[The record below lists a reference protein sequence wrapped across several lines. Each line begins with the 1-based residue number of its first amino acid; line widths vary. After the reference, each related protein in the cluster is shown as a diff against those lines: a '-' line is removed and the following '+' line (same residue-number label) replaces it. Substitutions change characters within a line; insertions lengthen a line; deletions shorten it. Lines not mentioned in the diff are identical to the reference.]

1 VTVAKVL
8 VADDNPLTLRA
19 VQLSL
24 QLAGFQ
30 VVATDTPE
38 DVVTLAEREGVDA
51 AVLDVLM
58 PTLSGFDVLHR
69 LRQHPATAQIPVVFL
84 SGLGEGE
91 DRVRGLR
98 EGAEDYLVKPF
109 EPAELALRL
118 ERLIGKRAT
127 GNETPAGGKPA
138 TSDVSVDFERLEAYV
153 REGRPLQ
160 GVSLG
165 RYEVQAVLGEGATG
179 TVFRGWDGKLQR
191 PVALKTIRLSRAV
204 LDSERGELRSGLLRE
219 AVTAARFHHPNIVAI
234 FDLEESR
241 EIAFIIMEFVNGM
254 NLERYLTVGG
264 ALGFELALPLGAA
277 VAAALAAAHANRV
290 VHHDLKPANVLLGRD
305 GSIKVSDFGI
315 AMFLS
320 SMLHRE
326 GRVFGTPGYLP
337 PECLEG
343 ATFDER
349 GDLFALG
356 VTIHTCI
363 SGVPPFAGNTLD
375 ETVRLTM
382 EADPPPPRRLDGR
395 CPARFDEL
403 VMRLVDKDR
412 RRRPAS
418 AAQVA
423 RELAAICAE
432 HELRWAPAMSVLES
446 GGRPQPTRSLSRL
459 IKARSTTPSSRRF
472 SD

>member
-1 VTVAKVL
+1 MAKVL

-24 QLAGFQ
+24 QLAGFE
-30 VVATDTPE
+30 VVATDDPG
-38 DVVTLAEREGVDA
+38 VVVSLAEREGVDA

-58 PTLSGFDVLHR
+58 PALSGFDVL
-69 LRQHPATAQIPVVFL
+69 RQMRENPSTAEIPVVFL

-91 DRVRGLR
+91 DRIRGLR

-109 EPAELALRL
+109 EPEELALRL
-118 ERLIGKRAT
+118 ERLIGRRAARSEAEPD
-127 GNETPAGGKPA
+127 GAA
-138 TSDVSVDFERLEAYV
+138 TAANVTVDVERLEAYV

-191 PVALKTIRLSRAV
+191 PVALKTIRLSRAL
-204 LDSERGELRSGLLRE
+204 LDSDRGELRSGLLRE

-234 FDLEESR
+234 FDLEETR

-254 NLERYLTVGG
+254 NLERYLGVGG
-264 ALGFELALPLGAA
+264 ALGFELTAPLAAA
-277 VAAALAAAHANRV
+277 VASALATAHANRV

-337 PECLEG
+337 PECMEG
-343 ATFDER
+343 ASFDER

-356 VTIHTCI
+356 VTIYTCI

-375 ETVRLTM
+375 ETMRLTA
-382 EADPPPPRRLDGR
+382 EVDPPPTRRFDKS
-395 CPARFDEL
+395 CPADFDNL
-403 VMRLVDKDR
+403 VMGLLAKER
-412 RRRPAS
+412 RRRVAS

-423 RELAAICAE
+423 RELASICSDRG
-432 HELRWAPAMSVLES
+432 LRWSPAMSVLES
-446 GGRPQPTRSLSRL
+446 GGRPQPTRSRSAL
-459 IKARSTTPSSRRF
+459 IEASSMTTSSRKF
-472 SD
+472 SE